1 MGSLS
6 FYLERGQKD
15 LLCFAENSLG
25 MEQGPQSPHK
35 PFPPGLSW
43 KPNPGPGLQ
52 LPTQKENKPPLS
64 PGSQGQ
70 RTGLKIQEWTLEVRG

>member
-25 MEQGPQSPHK
+25 MEQGTRSSARP
-35 PFPPGLSW
+35 
-43 KPNPGPGLQ
+43 
-52 LPTQKENKPPLS
+52 
-64 PGSQGQ
+64 
-70 RTGLKIQEWTLEVRG
+70 VRKVAVLHAVWALFVCFKRRRGWFFLVYILVEDVS